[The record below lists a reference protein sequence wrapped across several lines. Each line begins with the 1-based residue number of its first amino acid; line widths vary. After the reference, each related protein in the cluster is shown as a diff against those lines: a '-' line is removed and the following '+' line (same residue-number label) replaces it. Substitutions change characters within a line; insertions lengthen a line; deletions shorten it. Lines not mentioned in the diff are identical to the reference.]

1 MMQSLLSTKTCLG
14 VGLPVLTNSEER
26 STRRRMQSVNCRNH
40 RNWRSVVVSCG
51 SKRNQNEGIDETGWS
66 NSRSFLSPSHSYA
79 ILKHRMEIA
88 AKSEHYEEAARIRD
102 SLKCFEDEVPVLRLR
117 KLLKEA
123 VADERFQDAVRY
135 RDQLKE
141 IAPHSLLK
149 CSSDATTLGIRVQVK
164 SVYLEGR
171 SQPTEEVYFFE
182 YRIRIT
188 NNTNRPVQLLR
199 RHWIIT
205 DANGK
210 TENFWGIGVGGE
222 QPAIFPRSSIEFSST
237 CPLNSQNGRMFD
249 LPIEQKTRCLN
260 LSAIIQEGDFEMI
273 HVDRVGPR
281 AFNVAVEPFSLS
293 LLGDDDDG
301 ETI

>member
-1 MMQSLLSTKTCLG
+1 MMHSLLNAKTCVG
-14 VGLPVLTNSEER
+14 VLSPVIANSEER
-26 STRRRMQSVNCRNH
+26 SSRRMMQSVNCRNS
-40 RNWRSVVVSCG
+40 RNWRNVAVSCG
-51 SKRNQNEGIDETGWS
+51 SEKNGNDGIGASEGL
-66 NSRSFLSPSHSYA
+66 NSESFLSPSHNYA

-88 AKSEHYEEAARIRD
+88 AKSEYYEEAARLRD

-117 KLLKEA
+117 RLLKEA
-123 VADERFQDAVRY
+123 VADERFQDAAIY
-135 RDQLKE
+135 RDQLKQ

-149 CSSDATTLGIRVQVK
+149 CSSDSTTLGIRVQVK

-182 YRIRIT
+182 YKIRIT

-222 QPAIFPRSSIEFSST
+222 QPAIFPRSSFEFSST
-237 CPLNSQNGRMFD
+237 CPLNAQNGRM
-249 LPIEQKTRCLN
+249 
-260 LSAIIQEGDFEMI
+260 EGDFELI

-281 AFNVAVEPFSLS
+281 AFNVAVAPFSLS
-293 LLGDDDDG
+293 LLGDDDDDG
-301 ETI
+301 EAI

>member
-1 MMQSLLSTKTCLG
+1 MMNSLLSAKACVG
-14 VGLPVLTNSEER
+14 VRSPIIANSEER
-26 STRRRMQSVNCRNH
+26 STRKMIQNVNCRNS
-40 RNWRSVVVSCG
+40 RNWRNVAVSCG
-51 SKRNQNEGIDETGWS
+51 SEKNGNDGIDASEGL
-66 NSRSFLSPSHSYA
+66 NSGSFLSPSHNYA

-88 AKSEHYEEAARIRD
+88 AKSEYYEEAARLRD
-102 SLKCFEDEVPVLRLR
+102 SLKCFEDDVPVLRLR
-117 KLLKEA
+117 RLLKEA
-123 VADERFQDAVRY
+123 VADERFQDAAIY

-149 CSSDATTLGIRVQVK
+149 CSSDSTTLGIRVQVK

-182 YRIRIT
+182 YKIRIT

-222 QPAIFPRSSIEFSST
+222 QPAIFPRTSFEFSST
-237 CPLNSQNGRMFD
+237 CPLNAQNGRM
-249 LPIEQKTRCLN
+249 
-260 LSAIIQEGDFEMI
+260 EGDFELI

-281 AFNVAVEPFSLS
+281 AFNVAVAPFSLS
-293 LLGDDDDG
+293 LLGDDDEDG